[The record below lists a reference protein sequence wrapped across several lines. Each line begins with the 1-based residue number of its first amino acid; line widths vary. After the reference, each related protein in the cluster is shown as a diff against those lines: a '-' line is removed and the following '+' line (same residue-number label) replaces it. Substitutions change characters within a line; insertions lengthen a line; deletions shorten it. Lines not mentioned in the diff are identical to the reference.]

1 MLNIGELD
9 VKTHNAEVS
18 RKKKTDIRTFEQK
31 LVEYERNKVWV
42 RGAGIYFDKIKIK
55 EV

>member
-1 MLNIGELD
+1 M
-9 VKTHNAEVS
+9 VKQ
-18 RKKKTDIRTFEQK
+18 I

-42 RGAGIYFDKIKIK
+42 IVAGIYFNKIKIK